1 MKALVYTAPETM
13 AFRDDVPPPQAHD
26 DEVIID
32 VQAVGIC
39 GSDMHAFL
47 GHDERRPAPLVL
59 GHEAAGKIA
68 TGRRAGHRV
77 TVNPLVTCM
86 QCEACRSGRTNLCA
100 SRQIISMPPRP
111 GAFAEQVAIPERNL
125 LEVPDDFPIEKA
137 ALCEPLACAWHAV
150 RLGAAA
156 SFIPP
161 SSARALV
168 IGGGPIG
175 IGSAL
180 VLAAFGVKDISIVE
194 PNPVRRPALAKAG
207 PFHVVD
213 EITDSKAAY
222 DIAID
227 AFGGEPTRAIA
238 SRIIKPGGLI
248 IHIGLSSGT
257 GGLDI
262 RRLTLQEIT
271 FIGTYCYTMKD
282 FADTFAAMTAGRLG
296 PLDWFDMRALDEGL
310 SAFRDIRAGRN
321 AAPKL
326 ILKP

>member
-1 MKALVYTAPETM
+1 MKALVYTGPEAM
-13 AFRDDVPPPQAHD
+13 AFRDDLPRPQANAG
-26 DEVIID
+26 EVVLD
-32 VQAVGIC
+32 VHAVGIC
-39 GSDMHAFL
+39 GSDMHAYL

-59 GHEAAGKIA
+59 GHEAAGQIVTGGR
-68 TGRRAGHRV
+68 TGRRV

-125 LEVPDDFPIEKA
+125 VDVPDGFPIEKA

-156 SFIPP
+156 SFVPL
-161 SSARALV
+161 SSARALI

-175 IGSAL
+175 VGSAL
-180 VLAAFGVKDISIVE
+180 ALAAFGAREIYIVE
-194 PNPVRRPALAKAG
+194 PNPVRHPALVKAG
-207 PFHVVD
+207 PFHILTEVT
-213 EITDSKAAY
+213 EGPF

-227 AFGGEPTRAIA
+227 AFGGEPTRAVA
-238 SRIIKPGGLI
+238 SRVAKPGGI
-248 IHIGLSSGT
+248 IVHIGLASGT

-262 RRLTLQEIT
+262 RRMTLQEIT

-282 FADTFAAMTAGRLG
+282 FADTFAAMVAGQLG
-296 PLDWFDMRALDEGL
+296 TLDWFEVRALDEGL

-321 AAPKL
+321 VAPKL

>member
-1 MKALVYTAPETM
+1 
-13 AFRDDVPPPQAHD
+13 
-26 DEVIID
+26 
-32 VQAVGIC
+32 
-39 GSDMHAFL
+39 
-47 GHDERRPAPLVL
+47 
-59 GHEAAGKIA
+59 
-68 TGRRAGHRV
+68 
-77 TVNPLVTCM
+77 
-86 QCEACRSGRTNLCA
+86 LCA

-125 LEVPDDFPIEKA
+125 VDVPDGFPIEKA

-156 SFIPP
+156 SFVPL

-175 IGSAL
+175 VGSAL
-180 VLAAFGVKDISIVE
+180 ALAAFGAKEIYIVE
-194 PNPVRRPALAKAG
+194 PNPVRHPALVKAG
-207 PFHVVD
+207 PFHILTEVT
-213 EITDSKAAY
+213 EGPF

-227 AFGGEPTRAIA
+227 AFGGEPTRAVA
-238 SRIIKPGGLI
+238 SRVAKPGGI
-248 IHIGLSSGT
+248 IVHIGLASGT

-262 RRLTLQEIT
+262 RRMTLQEIT

-282 FADTFAAMTAGRLG
+282 FADTFAAMVAGQLG
-296 PLDWFDMRALDEGL
+296 TLDWFEVRALDEGL
-310 SAFRDIRAGRN
+310 SAFREIRAGRN

>member
-1 MKALVYTAPETM
+1 MKALVYTGPEAM
-13 AFRDDVPPPQAHD
+13 AFRDDLPRPQANAG
-26 DEVIID
+26 EVVLD
-32 VQAVGIC
+32 VHAVGIC
-39 GSDMHAFL
+39 GSDMHAYL

-59 GHEAAGKIA
+59 GHEAAGQVVTGGR
-68 TGRRAGHRV
+68 TGRRV

-125 LEVPDDFPIEKA
+125 VDVPDGFPIEKA

-156 SFIPP
+156 SFVPL

-175 IGSAL
+175 VGSAL
-180 VLAAFGVKDISIVE
+180 ALAAFGAKEIYIVE
-194 PNPVRRPALAKAG
+194 PNPVRHPALVKAG
-207 PFHVVD
+207 PFHILTEVT
-213 EITDSKAAY
+213 EGPF

-227 AFGGEPTRAIA
+227 AFGGEPTRAVA
-238 SRIIKPGGLI
+238 SRVAKPGGI
-248 IHIGLSSGT
+248 IVHIGLASGT

-262 RRLTLQEIT
+262 RRMTLQEIT

-282 FADTFAAMTAGRLG
+282 FADTFAAMVAGQLG
-296 PLDWFDMRALDEGL
+296 TLDWFEVRALDEGL
-310 SAFRDIRAGRN
+310 SAFREIRAGRN